1 MALNLVAQLERLGLD
16 NYILFGDNAQ
26 LVEHVRRHRAAAM
39 VWSSLLERF
48 TQPLGP
54 DPRCPRSCGEAP
66 SDSFALKRASLLPW
80 VAAPPNTSHAAAACR
95 EAQRAHC
102 LPSAATFYRCD
113 SVRRLWLLR
122 HHYTARLL
130 GMGHRVLMLDSDSMV
145 LVDPYPLIRAYAAS
159 SELDASSTRRPTHLL
174 CHSHFCI
181 APTPR
186 WNRHLS
192 SYAALCLHDISARPA
207 MAVNGGTWYV
217 LLPWHITARFSQAST
232 LVGWLVGWLADVR

>member
-159 SELDASSTRRPTHLL
+159 LELDASTRRPTHLL
-174 CHSHFCI
+174 C
-181 APTPR
+181 
-186 WNRHLS
+186 L
-192 SYAALCLHDISARPA
+192 
-207 MAVNGGTWYV
+207 
-217 LLPWHITARFSQAST
+217 
-232 LVGWLVGWLADVR
+232 